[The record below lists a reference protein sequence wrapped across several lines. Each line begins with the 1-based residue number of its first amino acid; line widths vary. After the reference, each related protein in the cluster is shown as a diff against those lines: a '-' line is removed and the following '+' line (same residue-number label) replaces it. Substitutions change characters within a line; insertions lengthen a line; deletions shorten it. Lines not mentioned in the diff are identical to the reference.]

1 MLRDPS
7 VPATTSH
14 WISHSRPVRV
24 DEPDQRRIP
33 VHTTDFGVLHP
44 EPDVAAVPVS
54 GVGEVDENI
63 RLRVQPAGRI
73 DQGSEVDTVAS
84 SVKAQVDAVV
94 LVAVGVH
101 PVADAGIDDRLDHA
115 RLQDA
120 GPVRCL
126 DLLSGSGVDGHIVDS
141 TLGEQVGKHQASRA
155 RTHDADSGLNRR
167 GHTADFSQRLLRSSR
182 RRWTSRCRTR
192 ARARRPRGRCR
203 SASCRRRPCA
213 GRGGTRN

>member
-7 VPATTSH
+7 VPTTTSH
-14 WISHSRPVRV
+14 SISHSRPVRV

-115 RLQDA
+115 VLEDA

-126 DLLSGSGVDGHIVDS
+126 DLLSGSGVDGHVVDA

-155 RTHDADSGLNRR
+155 RTHDSDSGLDRR
-167 GHTADFSQRLLRSSR
+167 GHSGSAPSSLAVRECAILRR
-182 RRWTSRCRTR
+182 VKVMRHRPFR
-192 ARARRPRGRCR
+192 AVGIGPWQ
-203 SASCRRRPCA
+203 
-213 GRGGTRN
+213 